1 MLRIILTLLAI
12 IYSLWPVDVLND
24 FIPGVGWLDDMV
36 ILWLLWRYF
45 YAPGAPWGSARRSG
59 PSASD
64 GQQQQGAAPDD
75 PHSPPVFDPYTVLGV
90 SRGASTDE
98 IKQAYR
104 KLAAQYHPDKVA
116 HLGREFQD
124 LAEKRFKEIQQAY
137 QQIGH

>member
-45 YAPGAPWGSARRSG
+45 YAPGAPWGSARSG
-59 PSASD
+59 SSTSN
-64 GQQQQGAAPDD
+64 GQQQQRAASDD
-75 PHSPPVFDPYTVLGV
+75 QHSPPIFDPYTVLGV
-90 SRGASTDE
+90 SRGASAAE

-116 HLGREFQD
+116 HLGPEFQV
-124 LAEKRFKEIQQAY
+124 LAEKRFKEIQEAY